1 MNIPFRIH
9 FVFSITNCSEYV
21 ILQFFIQDIRVYLV
35 AGVKNTNSSVIFRV
49 SSVTFPNYC
58 DYIRLT

>member
-1 MNIPFRIH
+1 MNVPFRIN
-9 FVFSITNCSEYV
+9 FVISVINCSKYV
-21 ILQFFIQDIRVYLV
+21 ILQILIQDVGVYLV
-35 AGVKNTNSSVIFRV
+35 AGVKNTNSSIIFRV